1 MTCWP
6 SPSPSSAARIAAWS
20 NPSLAA
26 RSALLMFTSGSMIG
40 ISPCASTC
48 FATSNC
54 CATIASIPAG
64 LAALITERSLVP
76 KTPSPLARSSSA
88 SSPGIGFIIWTPSF
102 SSSSPL
108 SILRNGTIPR
118 SISACAV
125 GLLSTSPSMV
135 RSNRIAPMTLPLA
148 KLGEVMIRTRIWWIR
163 PYICSSPD
171 QLSSATPYPA
181 SALGVDPPDWSSAA
195 MKPSPCLILAVIS
208 DWFIAIRPNKL

>member
-1 MTCWP
+1 MSLRRSDSSARLKLAIIPGFWASCAHASARLNPPDSATTFSTCGRLINSSKVPGTAGIDSLSMTCWP

-76 KTPSPLARSSSA
+76 KTPSPLARPSSA
-88 SSPGIGFIIWTPSF
+88 PSPGIGFII
-102 SSSSPL
+102 
-108 SILRNGTIPR
+108 
-118 SISACAV
+118 
-125 GLLSTSPSMV
+125 
-135 RSNRIAPMTLPLA
+135 
-148 KLGEVMIRTRIWWIR
+148 
-163 PYICSSPD
+163 
-171 QLSSATPYPA
+171 
-181 SALGVDPPDWSSAA
+181 
-195 MKPSPCLILAVIS
+195 
-208 DWFIAIRPNKL
+208 